1 MQIVF
6 ISGWATSSRIW
17 DRIGDTGFPV
27 HFLEWNDVLSG
38 SVTLPSSCVLAGWS
52 LGGQLALDLLNYPEV
67 KGLLLVSSMCC
78 IASSS
83 CSDRPG
89 VDPSTYSEI
98 TSMLSRS
105 RKGYLKSFFR
115 QCGAQREELPAL
127 MEQSS
132 LFSDEDLQLGLDM
145 MFNKVV
151 EPDRSLPATLVHGTS
166 DEIIPFSCSRYIS
179 EKLLFPCTSLVP
191 VTGGSHLLPLTH
203 PELIVKAVKELAE
216 RIDS

>member
-1 MQIVF
+1 MEIVF

-38 SVTLPSSCVLAGWS
+38 SVTLPSSCILAGWS
-52 LGGQLALDLLNYPEV
+52 LGGQLALDLLNCKEI

-78 IASSS
+78 IASHA
-83 CSDRPG
+83 DRPG
-89 VDPSTYSEI
+89 VDSSIYSEI

-132 LFSDEDLQLGLDM
+132 LFSDEDLQLGLNM

-151 EPDRSLPATLVHGTS
+151 EPARSLPATLVHGTS
-166 DEIIPFSCSRYIS
+166 DEIIPFSCSRYIL
-179 EKLLFPCTSLVP
+179 EKLLFSCTSLVP

-203 PELIVKAVKELAE
+203 PELIVEAVKELAE